1 MRSYDVTKGKV
12 TVDGNDVRDLTLKS
26 LRRHI
31 GIVFQDTFLFSASI
45 RDNIAYGNHEAPME
59 HVVRAAKIAQAHDFI
74 MEMPEQYDTVVGE
87 RGLGL
92 SGGQKQ
98 RIAIARAI
106 LTDPR
111 ILILDDA
118 TSAVDMETE
127 ISIREA
133 LRSAMKGRTTFM
145 IAHRIS
151 TLKSADEILVMD
163 QGRIVQRGRHE
174 DLLQQR
180 GPYRRIFDVQFSDQR
195 EVLQEMERMR
205 A

>member
-1 MRSYDVTKGKV
+1 
-12 TVDGNDVRDLTLKS
+12 
-26 LRRHI
+26 
-31 GIVFQDTFLFSASI
+31 
-45 RDNIAYGNHEAPME
+45 
-59 HVVRAAKIAQAHDFI
+59 

-127 ISIREA
+127 ISIQEA
-133 LRSAMKGRTTFM
+133 LRSAMKGRTTFI

-151 TLKSADEILVMD
+151 TLKRADEILVMD
-163 QGRIVQRGRHE
+163 RGRIVQRGRHE

-180 GPYRRIFDVQFSDQR
+180 GPYRRIFDIQFSDQR
-195 EVLQEMERMR
+195 EVLQEMERMQ